1 MEYTN
6 LGRSGL
12 QVSRIALG
20 SWLTYGSSV
29 DGEGT
34 DACVRAALDAG
45 VIFIDT
51 ADVYARGEAER
62 VLGGVLEGITR
73 STYVLASKAF
83 WPMSDNPNDRGLSRK
98 HLFES
103 CHASL
108 RRLKTDYL
116 DLYQCH
122 RYDPETPVE
131 ETVRAMG
138 DLIAQGKVLYWG
150 VSCWRAAQI
159 KDACHLADK
168 LGVPRPISNQPP
180 YNLLHRDIEPEVV
193 PASIEEGLSQVV
205 FSPLA
210 QGVLTGKYSGGTLP
224 AGSRGADDHRN
235 MFMLGHL
242 SDTELLARVDE
253 AVSLAND
260 LGATPAQLALAWCLR
275 LDNVASVIVGA
286 TRVSQVED
294 NVAAADLELDDD
306 VLARLEEL
314 FPAPEPLP
322 EL

>member
-1 MEYTN
+1 MQYTN
-6 LGRSGL
+6 LGHSGL
-12 QVSRIALG
+12 QVSRIAIG
-20 SWLTYGSSV
+20 SWLTYGSAV
-29 DGEGT
+29 DGSGT
-34 DACVRAALDAG
+34 DACIRAAMDAG

-51 ADVYARGEAER
+51 ADIYARGEAER
-62 VLGGVLEGITR
+62 VLGETLDGIQR

-83 WPMSDNPNDRGLSRK
+83 WPMSDNPNDKGLSRK

-108 RRLKTDYL
+108 RRLRTDYL

-122 RYDPETPVE
+122 RYDLHTPVE

-159 KDACHLADK
+159 KDACHFADA

-180 YNLLHRDIEPEVV
+180 YSLLDREIEQEVI
-193 PASIEEGLSQVV
+193 PTCEDEGLSQVV

-210 QGVLTGKYSGGTLP
+210 QGILTGKYSGGTLP
-224 AGSRGADDHRN
+224 DGSRGADEQRN
-235 MFMLGHL
+235 MFMRGHL

-253 AVSLAND
+253 MVTIAGD
-260 LGATPAQLALAWCLR
+260 LGTTPARLALAWNLR
-275 LDNVASVIVGA
+275 MANVASVIVGA
-286 TRVSQVED
+286 TRASQVED
-294 NVAAADLELDDD
+294 NVVAVDLELSGD
-306 VLARLEEL
+306 VIARLDEL
-314 FPAPEPLP
+314 FPGPDELP
-322 EL
+322 EF

>member
-1 MEYTN
+1 MKYTN

-12 QVSRIALG
+12 QVSRVAIG

-29 DGEGT
+29 DGGGT
-34 DACVRAALDAG
+34 TDCIRAALDAG

-51 ADVYARGEAER
+51 ADIYAHGAAER
-62 VLGGVLEGITR
+62 VLGETLDGIKR
-73 STYVLASKAF
+73 SSYVLASKAF
-83 WPMSDNPNDRGLSRK
+83 WPMTDNPNDRGLSRK

-108 RRLKTDYL
+108 TRLRTDYL

-122 RYDPETPVE
+122 RYDQDTPVD

-138 DLIAQGKVLYWG
+138 DLIAQGKILYWG

-159 KDACHLADK
+159 KDACHYADA

-180 YNLLHRDIEPEVV
+180 YSLVNREIEQEVI
-193 PASIEEGLSQVV
+193 PTCEEEGLSQVV

-210 QGVLTGKYSGGTLP
+210 QGILTGKYSGGTLP
-224 AGSRGADDHRN
+224 KGSRGADEQRN
-235 MFMLGHL
+235 AFMRGNL
-242 SDTELLARVDE
+242 SDADLLARVDE
-253 AVSLAND
+253 MVTMAGD
-260 LGATPAQLALAWCLR
+260 LGTTPACLALAWNLR

-286 TRVSQVED
+286 TRATQVED
-294 NVAAADLELDDD
+294 NIAAVDLELPGD
-306 VLARLEEL
+306 VVARLDEL
-314 FPAPEPLP
+314 FPGPEELP
-322 EL
+322 EF